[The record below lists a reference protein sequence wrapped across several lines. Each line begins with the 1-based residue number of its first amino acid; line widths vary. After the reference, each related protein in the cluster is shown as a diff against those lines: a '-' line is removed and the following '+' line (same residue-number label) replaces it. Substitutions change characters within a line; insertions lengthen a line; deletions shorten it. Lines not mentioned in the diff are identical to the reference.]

1 MKLDVEAWDRLV
13 TWIDLNVPDHGT
25 WTEQTGSRSS
35 WVNRRVEMPPSTPT
49 GPKTLR
55 SSMRP
60 RNRSW
65 HSYVRSLSL
74 YRSRTRRSLVGR
86 STRWRRQKRQAACQ
100 QPAAIHV
107 EPAPGTWL
115 DLALIP
121 AGEFIMGDCQG
132 EADEGPE
139 TRVHVSRSFY
149 LGRFEITNAQYA
161 LFDPGHDSGVI
172 SETNKDHNERGIP
185 VNDPNQPVVRVTWAE
200 AMSFCEWLSAKTGR
214 RFSLPTEAQWEW
226 ACRPGPRP
234 R

>member
-1 MKLDVEAWDRLV
+1 
-13 TWIDLNVPDHGT
+13 
-25 WTEQTGSRSS
+25 
-35 WVNRRVEMPPSTPT
+35 
-49 GPKTLR
+49 
-55 SSMRP
+55 
-60 RNRSW
+60 
-65 HSYVRSLSL
+65 
-74 YRSRTRRSLVGR
+74 
-86 STRWRRQKRQAACQ
+86 
-100 QPAAIHV
+100 
-107 EPAPGTWL
+107 
-115 DLALIP
+115 
-121 AGEFIMGDCQG
+121 MGDCQG